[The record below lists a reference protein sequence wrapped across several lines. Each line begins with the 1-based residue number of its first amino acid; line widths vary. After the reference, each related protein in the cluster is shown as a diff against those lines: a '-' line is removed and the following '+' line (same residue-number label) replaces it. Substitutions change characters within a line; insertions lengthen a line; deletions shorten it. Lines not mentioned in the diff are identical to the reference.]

1 MENFN
6 IEILE
11 QVNLKET
18 FKEIRK
24 IVVNSNSVGKLDM
37 LNASLENKALNN
49 TISEIEIFKANK
61 TSKRIDGI
69 GIIKKIIAAS
79 KYIPNTKSDFFIFLS
94 SYPFVLIFY
103 SYTKL
108 HACHYTV

>member
-1 MENFN
+1 MTPTTRFPLPTKLPKVSTTFPGSPVVRINFV
-6 IEILE
+6 E
-11 QVNLKET
+11 ET

-24 IVVNSNSVGKLDM
+24 IVVKSNKVGKLDM

-69 GIIKKIIAAS
+69 GTIKKIIAAS
-79 KYIPNTKSDFFIFLS
+79 K
-94 SYPFVLIFY
+94 
-103 SYTKL
+103 
-108 HACHYTV
+108 